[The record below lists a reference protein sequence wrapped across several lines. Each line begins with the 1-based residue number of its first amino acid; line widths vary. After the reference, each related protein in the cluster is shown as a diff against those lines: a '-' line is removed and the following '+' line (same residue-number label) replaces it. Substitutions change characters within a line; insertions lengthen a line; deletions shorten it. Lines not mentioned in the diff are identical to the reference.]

1 MLYQVH
7 LAMSWIQTHN
17 ISGDRHYK
25 SNYDYD
31 HDYDHDGPQ
40 LIYICLQLISLLDK
54 KNRTICLSTVNLFVR
69 QKEQNDLFVY
79 S

>member
-31 HDYDHDGPQ
+31 HDYDHDGW
-40 LIYICLQLISLLDK
+40 
-54 KNRTICLSTVNLFVR
+54 R
-69 QKEQNDLFVY
+69 
-79 S
+79 